1 MVLHPLGQP
10 RQRHDTT
17 RLGKKLYLCYVIK
30 KGTDMI
36 NYRSASDTLGTFGFK
51 HTNTCHMDGNTYHDF
66 NARKRDEAISL
77 IVDESTGAVAWIE
90 VTTRK
95 WDDKARRYVPVNNR
109 LTRLQELIDLLKK

>member
-1 MVLHPLGQP
+1 MVLHPLGLP
-10 RQRHDTT
+10 RLRH
-17 RLGKKLYLCYVIK
+17 RRSNPVYFHYLCYVIK

-66 NARKRDEAISL
+66 NARKRDEAVSL